1 MSALWTSDEIV
12 AATRG
17 TLSGPAF
24 EAKGVSI
31 DSRTVEAGELFI
43 ALKGPNHDG
52 HDYAAQAAE
61 AGAYLLVHKDCAL
74 PDGASAIRVE
84 DTFDALYYLAHAARK
99 RTDAKII
106 AITGSVGK
114 TGTKEA
120 LKSVFSRFGA
130 THAPVGS
137 FNNHWGVPLTLARM
151 PRDADFAIFEIGMNH
166 AGEIRP
172 LSQLVRPDLAI
183 ITTIAPVHLE
193 NFDHLDG
200 IAHAKAEILEGLVA
214 GGQAVLPY
222 DSPYFGLLTDKAL
235 GNGASNV
242 VGFGEDSR
250 AQSHTVKA
258 HAHADCTCA
267 SAVIDGQALTFKLGL
282 PGRHLLSN
290 ALAVLTA
297 AKLLGGDLAQ
307 AALALAELEPPEGRG
322 RRFSIGLASGAFT
335 VIDESYN
342 ASPPSVRAALETLGT
357 LKPEASG
364 RRIAVLGDMLELGPA
379 SPQLH
384 TALAANLEGA
394 NIHHAILVGPH
405 MAMLHKELPAGIRS
419 GAFHSA
425 DDAAERVASIVRAGD
440 IVMIKGSNG
449 MGLRRVVE
457 ALKALDDAPLAV
469 ASGG

>member
-17 TLSGPAF
+17 QLTGPAF
-24 EAKGVSI
+24 EVKGISI
-31 DSRTVEAGELFI
+31 DSRTVEPGDLFI

-52 HDYAAQAAE
+52 HDFAVTAAE
-61 AGAYLLVHKDCAL
+61 AGAHLLIHQDVDL

-84 DTFDALYYLAHAARK
+84 DTFAALYYLANAARI
-99 RTDAKII
+99 RTSAQII
-106 AITGSVGK
+106 AVTGSVGK

-120 LKSVFSRFGA
+120 LKAVFSRFGA

-137 FNNHWGVPLTLARM
+137 FNNHWGVPLTLVRM
-151 PRDADFAIFEIGMNH
+151 PRDSDFAIFEIGMNH

-172 LSQLVRPDLAI
+172 LSQLVRPHLAL

-193 NFDHLDG
+193 HFSHLDD
-200 IAHAKAEILEGLVA
+200 IARAKAEIFEGLVH

-222 DSPYFGLLTDKAL
+222 DSPYFGLLSDFAL

-242 VGFGEDSR
+242 VGFGEDGR

-258 HAHADCTCA
+258 HPHPDCTCA

-297 AKLLGGDLAQ
+297 AKLMGGDLAQ

-322 RRFSIGLASGAFT
+322 RRFSIALASGRFT

-342 ASPPSVRAALETLGT
+342 ASPPSMRAALETMAG
-357 LKPEASG
+357 LKPEGNG
-364 RRIAVLGDMLELGPA
+364 RRIAVLGDMLELGP
-379 SPQLH
+379 SSGRLH
-384 TALAANLEGA
+384 TGLGADLEAA

-405 MAMLHKELPAGIRS
+405 MGLLHKQLPAAIRAR
-419 GAFHSA
+419 AFQSA